1 MYSLLFLIDSHE
13 ETEMRRQYE
22 EKLELYES
30 KINTLQSQ
38 LSHLQKQLSYSQASL
53 SEAEEKL
60 LSITKAPQ
68 AFTSMTSHLTQ
79 NQK

>member
-1 MYSLLFLIDSHE
+1 M
-13 ETEMRRQYE
+13 EMRRQYE

-38 LSHLQKQLSYSQASL
+38 LSHLQKQLTHAKNNL

-60 LSITKAPQ
+60 ISITSAPQ
-68 AFTSMTSHLTQ
+68 NPAYHSLTSHLTQ
-79 NQK
+79 NQR